1 MIWKTKKRLTVKYHN
16 VKSLRNIIHI
26 LNALSF
32 FGLVSSFL
40 LWLITFNDKFHT
52 LHKLSGTLGIIH
64 LALFICFTMT
74 GVWLFTKEKTM
85 EKQLGIRDE

>member
-1 MIWKTKKRLTVKYHN
+1 MENKEQLTVKYRN
-16 VKSLRNIIHI
+16 VKSLRDIMLI

-32 FGLVSSFL
+32 IGLVSSFL
-40 LWLITFNDKFHT
+40 LWLITFNDQFHT
-52 LHKLSGTLGIIH
+52 LHELSGTLGIIH

-74 GVWLFTKEKTM
+74 GIWLFTKEKTM